1 MLFSECIA
9 IIVASNIYTTA
20 MMVPLKNQHLSP
32 FKSIYIDIFIRYH
45 QKAASFTTCFLSF
58 PLCVISWY
66 QRWAFEQDWCGH
78 LRPLFSL
85 ENPRYETL
93 VEKFKEPPSCRTCL
107 NRNVQFIVTGSLERV
122 WMETSS
128 SHPRLTAGVRGTAL
142 GLGAF
147 SCFSPSYSSL
157 SACLWF
163 RIAPI
168 FSF

>member
-1 MLFSECIA
+1 M
-9 IIVASNIYTTA
+9 IVANNIYNTA
-20 MMVPLKNQHLSP
+20 MMVPLKNQRLSP

-45 QKAASFTTCFLSF
+45 QKAASFTTCVLSF

-107 NRNVQFIVTGSLERV
+107 NRNAQFIVTGSLERV

-142 GLGAF
+142 GLGAYFLLLF